1 MKIGILPH
9 DNRRIYFC
17 PDPGSVSYEVLRICS
32 FLWCLHILMFIPQP
46 SWASGTTAGTFI
58 SNFAVLKYTIGSG
71 GPSTVTSNTVRL
83 RIDEVIQPV
92 LGWQDATPIAVN
104 TPSSNAVLTFLLIN
118 RGNGAEAFGLKRK
131 NGPAPLPSGSYTPIN
146 GSVGS
151 IYLESGALA
160 GFQVSGPNADLLY
173 VPGFNDPML
182 EPNASIVVYV
192 ISDTPTVGFNARGD
206 VLLGA
211 AALTSGAAGALPGT
225 SLTGLGQGGGFAV
238 VGSSGAQSAA
248 TGGYITGGL
257 ALTLNKTVLKVLD
270 PRGTSVVMPGAELT
284 YQILANLSG
293 SGTASGLV
301 ITDPLPIMTTYVPN
315 SLLINGSVQTDAND
329 GDQAKFMGATQTVSV
344 SLGDVV
350 APASFVIVFRATVN

>member
-1 MKIGILPH
+1 
-9 DNRRIYFC
+9 
-17 PDPGSVSYEVLRICS
+17 
-32 FLWCLHILMFIPQP
+32 
-46 SWASGTTAGTFI
+46 
-58 SNFAVLKYTIGSG
+58 
-71 GPSTVTSNTVRL
+71 
-83 RIDEVIQPV
+83 
-92 LGWQDATPIAVN
+92 
-104 TPSSNAVLTFLLIN
+104 
-118 RGNGAEAFGLKRK
+118 
-131 NGPAPLPSGSYTPIN
+131 
-146 GSVGS
+146 
-151 IYLESGALA
+151 
-160 GFQVSGPNADLLY
+160 
-173 VPGFNDPML
+173 ML

-257 ALTLNKTVLKVLD
+257 ALTMNKTVLKVLD